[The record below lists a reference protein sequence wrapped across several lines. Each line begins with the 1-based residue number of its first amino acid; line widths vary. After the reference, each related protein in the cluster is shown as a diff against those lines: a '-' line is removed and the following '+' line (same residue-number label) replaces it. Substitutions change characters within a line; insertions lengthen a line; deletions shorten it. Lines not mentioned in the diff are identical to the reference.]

1 MNKSELIAAVAEACD
16 TSKADATAA
25 TEAVFETITNA
36 LKDGDTI
43 QMTGFGSFS
52 VSRCT

>member
-1 MNKSELIAAVAEACD
+1 MNKSEFIAAVAEASD
-16 TSKADATAA
+16 LTKADAAAA
-25 TEAVFETITNA
+25 TEAVFDTITNA

-52 VSRCT
+52 I